1 MTNSYDIKYFPRQS
15 FGVEELVSDPMVL
28 ESAAGFYIG
37 ELCLDQ
43 EYKIPMPYSRLSF
56 GYYQTREEAQQ
67 ELDELTQEYQKWKL
81 TKKKYYHQP
90 FL

>member
-1 MTNSYDIKYFPRQS
+1 MNNIYDIKYTPRMS
-15 FGVEELVSDPMVL
+15 WGVEELVSEPMVL

-67 ELDELTQEYQKWKL
+67 ELDELTQEYQKWL
-81 TKKKYYHQP
+81 YIVQSYMV
-90 FL
+90 

>member
-1 MTNSYDIKYFPRQS
+1 MNNIYDIKYFPRQS
-15 FGVEELVSDPMVL
+15 FGVEELVSDSMVL
-28 ESAAGFYIG
+28 ESTAGFYIG

-67 ELDELTQEYQKWKL
+67 ELDELTQEYQKWL
-81 TKKKYYHQP
+81 YIVQSYMV
-90 FL
+90 